1 LTYTFEK
8 AGPERARNLIWV
20 SVVALLVPLMTMAA
34 SQFFFG
40 DQLTHLFDTAL
51 MQAQRTH
58 LTLPVTILV
67 FIAAAYV
74 GVPQMVLISACVIA
88 FGPQQGFW
96 HSWIATIASGAVTY
110 ATGRFASESGAFR
123 MEGAVGER
131 CTRLIANNAFAGS
144 FLVRFCIGLPF
155 LIVNSAFGAARANF
169 LGFTAGLALG
179 ALPKTALI
187 VFAGHGIVRAV
198 EGQLGS
204 ALLLCAAA
212 VAIWFACSAV
222 CARVAKRA

>member
-1 LTYTFEK
+1 MTHTYEK
-8 AGPERARNLIWV
+8 AGPERARNLLWV
-20 SVVALLVPLMTMAA
+20 SVVALLVPLMIMAGC
-34 SQFFFG
+34 QVFFG
-40 DQLTHLFDTAL
+40 DQLTHLFDAAL
-51 MQAQRTH
+51 MEAQRTH
-58 LTLPVTILV
+58 LTLPVTVLV

-96 HSWIATIASGAVTY
+96 HSWIATITSGMLTY
-110 ATGRFASESGAFR
+110 ATGRFASDAGAFR
-123 MEGAVGER
+123 LEGAVGER
-131 CTRLIANNAFAGS
+131 CMRLIANNAFAGS

-187 VFAGHGIVRAV
+187 VFAGHGVLRAV

-204 ALLLCAAA
+204 ALLLGAAA
-212 VAIWFACSAV
+212 VATWLMCSAV
-222 CARVAKRA
+222 CARFSKRD